1 MIAPIKKKKR
11 IIVIVKSIETLKK
24 SREFMINGVPLM
36 KKNMMT
42 SNSPVNAAWA
52 ERGFHFDRPNFGNW
66 FAGQIGKER
75 ENKSMEVLFLF
86 PK

>member
-1 MIAPIKKKKR
+1 
-11 IIVIVKSIETLKK
+11 
-24 SREFMINGVPLM
+24 M